1 MKQTNIAT
9 FVLCDTEAEYAQ
21 LMTEYLKTHS
31 DIPWEL
37 HTYTDVEEMMREES
51 KRQADML
58 VVAERAFSSEME
70 ALQPKCLAVLNET
83 GLVKWP
89 QVRNINKYQMA
100 EEVFRELLE
109 LYAGV
114 AGEQLPL
121 LEGAGQVKLIGIY
134 SPVRRCL
141 QTSFALTL
149 SRMLAEKHSVLYMNF
164 EHYAGITELLPDMQV
179 RDMADLLYFLGTQGD
194 RFRLRMQTIIR
205 KKGKLDYI
213 PPMKAGQNL
222 LAVSGAEWLRLLQKI
237 EETGSY
243 EYIILDL
250 SECIQGLF
258 EILRRCA
265 RVFTLTKEDRIS
277 QNKLLQYEQLL
288 NLCECEEVVQ
298 KTEKLCIPHIRRLP
312 EELEEYT
319 RGELADY
326 VRKIAEELEWNT
338 QS

>member
-1 MKQTNIAT
+1 MTHTNTAI

-21 LMTEYLKTHS
+21 LMTEYLKTHG

-37 HTYTDVEEMMREES
+37 YTYTDVGEMMREES

-58 VVAERAFSSEME
+58 VVAERAFSPEIES
-70 ALQPKCLAVLNET
+70 LQSKCLAVLNET

-89 QVRNINKYQMA
+89 GMRNINKYQSA
-100 EEVFRELLE
+100 DEVFRELLE

-114 AGEQLPL
+114 AGEQLPF
-121 LEGAGQVKLIGIY
+121 LESESQLKIIGIY

-141 QTSFALTL
+141 QTTFALTL
-149 SRMLAEKHSVLYMNF
+149 SRMLAENHAVLYMNF

-179 RDMADLLYFLGTQGD
+179 RDMADLLYFLGTQSD

-205 KKGKLDYI
+205 KNGKLDYI

-222 LAVSGAEWLRLLQKI
+222 LTVSGAEWLRLLKKI
-237 EETGSY
+237 EETGNY
-243 EYIILDL
+243 EYVILDL

-288 NLCECEEVVQ
+288 NLCECGDVLQ
-298 KTEKLCIPHIRRLP
+298 KTDKLCIPHIRRLP

-326 VRKIAEELEWNT
+326 VRKIAEELV
-338 QS
+338 